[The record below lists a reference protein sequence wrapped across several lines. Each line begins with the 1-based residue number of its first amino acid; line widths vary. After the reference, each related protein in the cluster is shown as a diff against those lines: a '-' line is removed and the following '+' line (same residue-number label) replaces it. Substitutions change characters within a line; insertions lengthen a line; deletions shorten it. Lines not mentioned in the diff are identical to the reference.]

1 MGSLHIVGYRRPGT
15 PANLPVAMSE
25 PQARS
30 TLGTRWRT
38 FRAALPPLAG
48 RRALRALAWLTVSV
62 SAIPSVAVSQIRGRA
77 PQAVSTGRWWF
88 SGGAA
93 APVLGNISDGPSR
106 SLWQFGNDP
115 LWQLRGTIERAT
127 DAYTSIG
134 LAAAYGLVDLTVSPL
149 SGTFNAAPQSA
160 LPTQCAVSCDANVQ
174 LWSLMGQFRSGGGA
188 GFHTLFE
195 ATGGVTGFR
204 NVRTR
209 DSLAT
214 PIGKSSAGMDVSG
227 ALGPGFGY
235 SLSNGFVIAVVQDF
249 GIGWHTKTDLPSGT
263 GRTWR
268 VRTTRAS
275 LRFAF

>member
-1 MGSLHIVGYRRPGT
+1 
-15 PANLPVAMSE
+15 MSE

-38 FRAALPPLAG
+38 LGAPLPPVAA
-48 RRALRALAWLTVSV
+48 RRAFRTLAFLSLLVPL
-62 SAIPSVAVSQIRGRA
+62 APSVAVAQIRGRA
-77 PQAVSTGRWWF
+77 PQTVSTGRWWF

-93 APVLGNISDGPSR
+93 APVLSTINDGPSR
-106 SLWQFGNDP
+106 SLWRFGNDP

-134 LAAAYGLVDLTVSPL
+134 LAAAYGLVDLTVAPL
-149 SGTFNAAPQSA
+149 PGAFSAPPQSA
-160 LPTQCAVSCDANVQ
+160 LPTECAVSCDANVQ
-174 LWSLMGQFRSGGGA
+174 LWSLMGQFRTGGGT

-204 NVRTR
+204 NMRTR

-214 PIGKSSAGMDVSG
+214 PIGKPVGGMDVSG

-235 SLSNGFVIAVVQDF
+235 TLSNGFVIAVVQDF